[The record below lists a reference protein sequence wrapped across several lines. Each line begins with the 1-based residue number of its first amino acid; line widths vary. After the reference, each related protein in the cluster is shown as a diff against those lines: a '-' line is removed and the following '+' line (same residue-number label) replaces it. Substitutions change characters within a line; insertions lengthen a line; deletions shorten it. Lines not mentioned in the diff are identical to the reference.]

1 MFIGKD
7 EEKIAKQDK
16 LTVTKN
22 AKSNVRLIGGGDPVQ
37 DNPGGRERKRKRA
50 KTDSAADRRVN
61 GEIANLAQAS
71 NHVIRSKAVTMDDIK
86 LKQAEK
92 KARKEARLESA
103 QLARAT
109 ANAAASLVENQT
121 GERRRVSDTG
131 NIVGH
136 ENKRPSTNKQV
147 INRENKKLAVG
158 QFQNIEKQEAKVVD
172 SAKQLAQARQAAQIA
187 MDKRREERAAAEA
200 ARQARL
206 AQEAQEEANRQAKS
220 KTASILPE
228 KAAINELITGA
239 KNKARDAVAATM
251 SVVSSIKVNLLEK
264 STSIVKQ
271 ISEKKGQ
278 ASQAKSDLAPKV
290 SMNFKF
296 KNFDFKKLQFN
307 NFNINDIV
315 KSKYFVTGCAVLAV
329 LVLVQGVGFYTEQA
343 AAKQERIEE
352 AIEASKLYKVYL
364 DGEYMGLVSNPS
376 VVEKYME
383 KANNKFALEQEVET
397 KLNNSVAFEE
407 VIDES
412 LEAGDSSVLA
422 KIDSKLVYMA
432 EAVTIYVND
441 RPVLQVPSEA
451 DAEVIIAQVMDA
463 YVDHKE
469 KVTLK
474 KAEISDNVEY
484 RSEWIELSAASEK
497 EIIKDIDRATAI
509 LLKGTDKE
517 VKHIVE
523 SGENIWVIANKN
535 KVTISEIMEANPQI
549 KTQSTIIHPGDEL
562 SLIVPE
568 PLVNVEVVEEITEI
582 EQIPFSVINQKNNNL
597 YTWEMRVSTA
607 GQHGEREVVYKITK
621 INGQEVERELL
632 TEKVLKEP
640 VDQVVQK
647 GTVGVPTNGTG
658 SLIWPTSGGTISSYY
673 GGARR
678 HTGIDIANPTGTPIY
693 AADNGTVVKAGW
705 QGSYGNLVILT
716 NTNSMQTYYAHMS
729 QIGCKLGQ
737 EVKKGDIIGYVGS
750 TGNST
755 GPHLHFEVRING
767 GTTNPLTYFPSS

>member
-37 DNPGGRERKRKRA
+37 DNPSGRERKRKRA

-206 AQEAQEEANRQAKS
+206 AQEANRQAKS

-239 KNKARDAVAATM
+239 KNKARDAVAAIM

-278 ASQAKSDLAPKV
+278 ASQAKSDLGPKV

-343 AAKQERIEE
+343 AAKQKRIEE
-352 AIEASKLYKVYL
+352 AIEASKLYQVYL

-484 RSEWIELSAASEK
+484 RSEWVELSVAGDK
-497 EIIKDIDRATAI
+497 EIIKDIERATAI

-517 VKHIVE
+517 VKHVVE

-549 KTQSTIIHPGDEL
+549 KSQDTIIHPGDEL

-716 NTNSMQTYYAHMS
+716 NTSSMQTYYAHMS
-729 QIGCKLGQ
+729 QLGCKLGQ

>member
-37 DNPGGRERKRKRA
+37 DNPSGRERKRKRA

-206 AQEAQEEANRQAKS
+206 AQEANRQAKS

-239 KNKARDAVAATM
+239 KNKARDAVAAIM

-343 AAKQERIEE
+343 AAKQKRIEE
-352 AIEASKLYKVYL
+352 AIEASKLYQVYL

-484 RSEWIELSAASEK
+484 RSEWVELSVAGDK
-497 EIIKDIDRATAI
+497 EIIKDIERATAI

-517 VKHIVE
+517 VKHVVE

-535 KVTISEIMEANPQI
+535 KVTISEIMKANPQI
-549 KTQSTIIHPGDEL
+549 KSQDTIIHPGDEL

-716 NTNSMQTYYAHMS
+716 NTSSMQTYYAHMS
-729 QIGCKLGQ
+729 QLGCKLGQ

>member
-22 AKSNVRLIGGGDPVQ
+22 AKSNVRLIGGGDPAQ

-61 GEIANLAQAS
+61 GEKANLAQAS
-71 NHVIRSKAVTMDDIK
+71 NHVIRSKAVTMDDIE

-109 ANAAASLVENQT
+109 ANAAASLVENQA

-131 NIVGH
+131 KIVGH

-147 INRENKKLAVG
+147 NNRENKKLAAG
-158 QFQNIEKQEAKVVD
+158 QFQNIEKQEVKIVD

-206 AQEAQEEANRQAKS
+206 AQEANRQAKS

-228 KAAINELITGA
+228 KAAINKLITGA
-239 KNKARDAVAATM
+239 KDKARDAVTATM
-251 SVVSSIKVNLLEK
+251 SAASGLKVNLLEK

-278 ASQAKSDLAPKV
+278 ASQAKSDLGPKV

-329 LVLVQGVGFYTEQA
+329 LVLVQGVSFYTDQA

-352 AIEASKLYKVYL
+352 AIEASKLYQVYL

-376 VVEKYME
+376 VVEKHME

-407 VIDES
+407 VIDET
-412 LEAGDSSVLA
+412 LVAGDSSVLA
-422 KIDSKLVYMA
+422 KIESKLVYMA

-463 YVDHKE
+463 YVDHEE

-484 RSEWIELSAASEK
+484 RSEWVELSVAGDK
-497 EIIKDIDRATAI
+497 EIIKDIERATAI

-517 VKHIVE
+517 VKHVVE

-549 KTQSTIIHPGDEL
+549 KSQDTIIHPGDEL

-582 EQIPFSVINQKNNNL
+582 EQIPFSVINQKSDSL

-716 NTNSMQTYYAHMS
+716 NTSSMQTYYAHMS
-729 QIGCKLGQ
+729 QLGCKLGQ